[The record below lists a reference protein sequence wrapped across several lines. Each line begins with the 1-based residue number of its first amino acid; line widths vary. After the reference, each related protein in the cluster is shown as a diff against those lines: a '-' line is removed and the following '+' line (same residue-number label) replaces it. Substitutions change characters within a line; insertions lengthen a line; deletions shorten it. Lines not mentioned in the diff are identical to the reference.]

1 MPHVVVQVFAVLLL
15 ILLAILANE
24 RFREIGEAVESLA
37 RELRAATHHFR
48 LYSAETARG
57 REAEFIRDRLPK
69 RLPKSVLI
77 AVLVLCIAA
86 TWWLTR

>member
-24 RFREIGEAVESLA
+24 RLREIDEVVESLA
-37 RELRAATHHFR
+37 RDLRDATHHFR
-48 LYSAETARG
+48 LYSAETTRG
-57 REAEFIRDRLPK
+57 TEAEFIWDRLPK

-77 AVLVLCIAA
+77 AFVVLCAAA
-86 TWWLTR
+86 TWWLAR